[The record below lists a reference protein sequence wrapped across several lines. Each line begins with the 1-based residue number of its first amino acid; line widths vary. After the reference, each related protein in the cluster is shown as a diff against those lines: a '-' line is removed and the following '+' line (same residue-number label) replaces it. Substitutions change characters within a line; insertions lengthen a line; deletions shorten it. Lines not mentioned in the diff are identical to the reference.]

1 MKTAV
6 INADIVCRDRI
17 IKNGTCV
24 FENGII
30 TSVANETPVAD
41 EIIDAKGGYL
51 IPGFVDIHC
60 HCGIGK
66 SFMGGDVSDFKAISD
81 FHLSH
86 GTTTLVATT
95 CTSDD
100 EETAEMLETCAEYM
114 KHDENPT
121 VAGVFMEGPWLNP
134 AQCGAQAV
142 SCMKKPSADE
152 IRALKAK
159 YPHILRVGAA
169 PELDGG
175 MEFGRACA
183 ELGVVASV
191 AHTDAT
197 FKEIEEALKNGY
209 TVMTHLYSGMKL
221 TERVS
226 AYRIAGAVEA
236 GLYFDELYTEVIA
249 DGKHLPLELLKLIYK
264 CKGADRICLV
274 TDASRGAGLPDGSVT
289 TGISRADKDQ
299 IIIEDGVAKMPDR
312 KSFAGSTATADRLY
326 RTMASAIGNDL
337 IALSKMASLTPS
349 RAMGFT
355 DRGEIAEGKRA
366 DMLILDRE
374 LEIKKII
381 FGGKEI

>member
-6 INADIVCRDRI
+6 INADIVCSDRI
-17 IKNGTCV
+17 V
-24 FENGII
+24 ENGVCVYENGVI
-30 TSVANETPVAD
+30 TYVGRDVQNAER
-41 EIIDAKGGYL
+41 IIDAKGG
-51 IPGFVDIHC
+51 IRVPGFVDIHC

-66 SFMGGDVSDFKAISD
+66 SFMGGSTDDFKVISE

-100 EETAEMLETCAEYM
+100 EETQSMLEKCREYM
-114 KHDENPT
+114 ESADDTT

-134 AQCGAQAV
+134 TQCGAQAV

-152 IRALKAK
+152 IRTLKAK

-169 PELDGG
+169 PELEGG
-175 MEFGRACA
+175 IEFGRVCS
-183 ELGVVASV
+183 ELGIVASI
-191 AHTDAT
+191 AHTDAVFT
-197 FKEIEEALKNGY
+197 EIEDAVNNGY
-209 TVMTHLYSGMKL
+209 TVMTHIYSGMKG
-221 TERVS
+221 TERVN
-226 AYRIAGAVEA
+226 AYRVAGAVEA
-236 GLYFDELYTEVIA
+236 GLYLDGLYVEVIA
-249 DGKHLPLELLKLIYK
+249 DGKHLPHELLKLIYK

-289 TGISRADKDQ
+289 TGISRADKDP

-326 RTMASAIGNDL
+326 RTMASAIGCDL
-337 IALSKMASLTPS
+337 VSLSKMASLTPS

-355 DRGEIAEGKRA
+355 DRGEIAKGKRA
-366 DMLILDRE
+366 DLLILDRG
-374 LEIKKII
+374 LGIKKII
-381 FGGKEI
+381 FGGNEI

>member
-1 MKTAV
+1 MKTKV
-6 INADIVCRDRI
+6 TNTDIVLCDRVI
-17 IKNGTCV
+17 
-24 FENGII
+24 ENGECIYEDGII
-30 TSVANETPVAD
+30 VSVGTDLPKCENV
-41 EIIDAKGGYL
+41 IDAEGGIL
-51 IPGFVDIHC
+51 VPGFVDIHC
-60 HCGIGK
+60 HCGVGL
-66 SFMGGDVSDFKAISD
+66 SFMGGSVDDFASIAK
-81 FHLSH
+81 FHLAH

-100 EETAEMLETCAEYM
+100 DETIGMIETCAEYI
-114 KHDENPT
+114 KNGEAPT

-142 SCMKKPSADE
+142 SCMKKPSAEE
-152 IRALKAK
+152 IRALKEK
-159 YPHILRVGAA
+159 YPHVLRVGVA
-169 PELDGG
+169 PELEGG
-175 MEFGRACA
+175 MEFGKACS

-191 AHTDAT
+191 AHSDAT
-197 FKEIEEALKNGY
+197 FSDIEEAVKNGY
-209 TVMTHLYSGMKL
+209 TVMTHLYSGMKG
-221 TERVS
+221 TERVN
-226 AYRIAGAVEA
+226 AYRVAGAVEA

-249 DGKHLPLELLKLIYK
+249 DGKHLPIELLKLIYK

-274 TDASRGAGLPDGSVT
+274 TDASRAAGLPDGGTT
-289 TGISRADKDQ
+289 TGISRADKDV

-312 KSFAGSTATADRLY
+312 KSFAGSAATFDRLF
-326 RTMASAIGNDL
+326 RTMAKAIGNDL
-337 IALSKMASLTPS
+337 VALSKMASLTPS

>member
-1 MKTAV
+1 MKTKV
-6 INADIVCRDRI
+6 INADIVLCDRVI
-17 IKNGTCV
+17 
-24 FENGII
+24 ENGECIYEDGII
-30 TSVANETPVAD
+30 VSVGTNLPKCENV
-41 EIIDAKGGYL
+41 IDAEGGYL

-60 HCGIGK
+60 HCGIGR

-100 EETAEMLETCAEYM
+100 EETAAMLETCGEYM
-114 KHDENPT
+114 KYAESPT

-134 AQCGAQAV
+134 TQCGAQAV
-142 SCMKKPSADE
+142 SCMKKPSVEE
-152 IRALKAK
+152 IRVLKAK

-169 PELDGG
+169 PELEGG
-175 MEFGRACA
+175 MEFGMACA
-183 ELGVVASV
+183 ELGIVASV
-191 AHTDAT
+191 AHSDAA
-197 FKEIEEALKNGY
+197 FKDIEEAVKNGY

-221 TERVS
+221 TERVN
-226 AYRIAGAVEA
+226 AYRVAGAVEA

-249 DGKHLPLELLKLIYK
+249 DGKHLPPELLRLIYK
-264 CKGADRICLV
+264 CKGEDRICLV

-289 TGISRADKDQ
+289 TGISRADKDP

-326 RTMASAIGNDL
+326 RTMASVVGYDL
-337 IALSKMASLTPS
+337 VALSKMASLTPS
-349 RAMGFT
+349 RAMGFN